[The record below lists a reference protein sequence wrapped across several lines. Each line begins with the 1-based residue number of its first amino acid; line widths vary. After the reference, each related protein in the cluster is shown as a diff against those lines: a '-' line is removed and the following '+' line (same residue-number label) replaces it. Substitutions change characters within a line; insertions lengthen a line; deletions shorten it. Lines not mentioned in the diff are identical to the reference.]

1 MPPVGFK
8 PTISRGE
15 RPQTYAL
22 DRAATGSGEVKYN
35 HCESLRNLR
44 MFLKL
49 QVLLVTP
56 CDWERS
62 YCRFQGSS

>member
-1 MPPVGFK
+1 
-8 PTISRGE
+8 
-15 RPQTYAL
+15 
-22 DRAATGSGEVKYN
+22 
-35 HCESLRNLR
+35 